1 MGTKN
6 KNSDKFRDEII
17 EIGLK
22 IGYLRRQRAMTQ
34 NQLAD
39 KADISVGFL
48 SQIEAPNMAMSFSL
62 STLLAIAQALE
73 VPPSKILEFD

>member
-6 KNSDKFRDEII
+6 NNSDRFRDEII
-17 EIGLK
+17 AIGLK
-22 IGYLRRQRAMTQ
+22 IGYLRRQKAMTQ
-34 NQLAD
+34 NQVAE
-39 KADISVGFL
+39 KAGISVGFL

-62 STLLAIAQALE
+62 PTLLAIAQALE

>member
-6 KNSDKFRDEII
+6 NNSDKFKDEII
-17 EIGLK
+17 AIGLK
-22 IGYLRRQRAMTQ
+22 IGYIRRQRAMTQ

-73 VPPSKILEFD
+73 VPPSKLLETD